1 MLLDFTRRNSRLV
14 RHPSGRPY
22 ARFTTMANVSAV
34 GSVEQ
39 RIRAVSLRVEC
50 HQSWYRKDRPCEL
63 YRIFSYTR
71 QAAVTHW
78 FGPTAIVRGAAAFI
92 GLIRVSLLVHNSQ
105 ATTQNWCGESEKLDT
120 LEPTMGFKK
129 LDLEGKVA
137 VVIGG
142 SSGIGRTLARG
153 LAEAGADVVPSA
165 RRMELV
171 NAVADEI
178 ESLGRRSLRVS
189 SDVADR
195 ASLETALQA
204 TIQTFGKVD
213 ILVNAAGFNQR
224 APTLDFPEADWDHLI
239 DTNLTGTLR
248 ACQVFGRHM
257 IERSYGRI
265 INIASM
271 GSFLALYE
279 VAAYCASKAG
289 VASLTKSLA
298 IEWAR
303 HGVCVNAIAPG
314 YFRTPLS
321 EKLLLGT
328 PRGQEVLTR
337 TPMKRFGELEE
348 LVGAAIFLASD
359 GASFVTGT
367 LLVVDGGYLA
377 SGVNQ

>member
-1 MLLDFTRRNSRLV
+1 M
-14 RHPSGRPY
+14 
-22 ARFTTMANVSAV
+22 
-34 GSVEQ
+34 
-39 RIRAVSLRVEC
+39 RA
-50 HQSWYRKDRPCEL
+50 
-63 YRIFSYTR
+63 
-71 QAAVTHW
+71 
-78 FGPTAIVRGAAAFI
+78 
-92 GLIRVSLLVHNSQ
+92 
-105 ATTQNWCGESEKLDT
+105 WCAKSKTLGT
-120 LEPTMGFKK
+120 LEGLMGYKQ
-129 LDLEGKVA
+129 LDLDGKVA

-171 NAVADEI
+171 NAIAEEI
-178 ESLGRRSLRVS
+178 ERVGRRSLRVIC
-189 SDVADR
+189 DVADR
-195 ASLETALQA
+195 GSLEKLLQA
-204 TIQTFGKVD
+204 SVQAFGKVD
-213 ILVNAAGFNQR
+213 ILINAAGFSQR
-224 APTLDFPEADWDHLI
+224 TPTLDLSEADWDKLI

-257 IERSYGRI
+257 IECKYGRI

-271 GSFLALYE
+271 GSFLALFE

-314 YFRTPLS
+314 YFRTALS
-321 EKLLLGT
+321 EKLLMGT
-328 PRGQEVLTR
+328 PRGEEVLIR

-348 LVGAAIFLASD
+348 LIGAAVFLASD
-359 GASFVTGT
+359 AASFVTGT
-367 LLVVDGGYLA
+367 LLAVDGGFLA